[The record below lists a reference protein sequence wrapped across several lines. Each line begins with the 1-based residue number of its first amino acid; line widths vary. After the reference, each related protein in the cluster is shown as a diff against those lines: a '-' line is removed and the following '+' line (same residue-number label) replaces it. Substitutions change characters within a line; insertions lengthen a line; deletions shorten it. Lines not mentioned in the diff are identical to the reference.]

1 MSLTL
6 TALAGELPGF
16 QLARQK
22 QHGWIPTF
30 FNPSSGDSRMSQVS
44 TTACLLGSVFT
55 PTSPCFSLWDGS
67 ASILPL
73 GWSTKCPATDYSSP
87 DRFEVQQVE
96 ASVLNA
102 QLFPAAGV
110 VFIPFW

>member
-1 MSLTL
+1 MAQAQARVSLTL

-30 FNPSSGDSRMSQVS
+30 FNASSGDSRMSQVS

-55 PTSPCFSLWDGS
+55 PTALALSFTSNCVIIHL
-67 ASILPL
+67 
-73 GWSTKCPATDYSSP
+73 
-87 DRFEVQQVE
+87 
-96 ASVLNA
+96 
-102 QLFPAAGV
+102 
-110 VFIPFW
+110 